1 MITALTCSRLSPHA
15 SSAGVAIAPVS
26 VTPSSTPLP
35 VVQSLPINL
44 SAGIRGLLGNNVW
57 SLDWPGDPRGLV
69 PKLGTRTK
77 WKSGS
82 AQRVGKGAISQ
93 YNARTKMQSVLKQTA
108 LNAPIQAI
116 SVFQIRPTY

>member
-1 MITALTCSRLSPHA
+1 MITALTSLSLSLQA

-26 VTPSSTPLP
+26 VTPSSTPLL

-44 SAGIRGLLGNNVW
+44 FAGIPGLLGNNVW

-77 WKSGS
+77 WKSVS
-82 AQRVGKGAISQ
+82 AERVGKAVISQ
-93 YNARTKMQSVLKQTA
+93 YNARTKMQPILKQTA
-108 LNAPIQAI
+108 LNAPIQAL
-116 SVFQIRPTY
+116 SMFQIRPTY